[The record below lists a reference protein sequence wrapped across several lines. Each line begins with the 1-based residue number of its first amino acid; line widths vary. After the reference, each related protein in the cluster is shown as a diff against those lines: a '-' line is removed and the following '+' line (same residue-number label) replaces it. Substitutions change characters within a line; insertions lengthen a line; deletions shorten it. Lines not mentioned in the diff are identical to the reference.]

1 VSDPD
6 LRGRK
11 APAYIAVEGPI
22 GVGKTT
28 LARRLAETFNHEILL
43 EDAHENP
50 FLERFYRSRGDAAL
64 ATQLFFLF
72 QRAQKIQELR
82 QAELF
87 SPVRVADFLIEKD
100 PLFAR
105 INLDR
110 DEFELYEKV
119 YQKLTIDAPRP
130 DLVIYL
136 QASTD
141 VLLERIEH
149 RGISHERSID
159 RRYLEQL
166 NEVYSEFFLY
176 YDGAPLLIVNASMID
191 LAQGESDYLQLVDY
205 LLDIRRGR
213 HYFNPTFFG

>member
-1 VSDPD
+1 MSDAL
-6 LRGRK
+6 LRGRDV
-11 APAYIAVEGPI
+11 PSYIAVEGPI

-28 LARRLAETFNHEILL
+28 LARRLAATFNTRP
-43 EDAHENP
+43 A
-50 FLERFYRSRGDAAL
+50 RSTRRRTRSSSASTAIGRCGAGDAAVL
-64 ATQLFFLF
+64 SCFSA
-72 QRAQKIQELR
+72 RRKCR
-82 QAELF
+82 SCGRHELF

-149 RGISHERSID
+149 RGIGHERSID
-159 RRYLEQL
+159 RAIL
-166 NEVYSEFFLY
+166 S
-176 YDGAPLLIVNASMID
+176 S
-191 LAQGESDYLQLVDY
+191 
-205 LLDIRRGR
+205 
-213 HYFNPTFFG
+213 